1 MDFSQVLAEKT
12 DTIIDKWITAVRKDR
27 RIVSADDLS
36 YTAVKD
42 HIPDVLKAMVT
53 VLSKSQDN
61 EIQSIVTASFQ
72 HGAIRAEQGFD
83 PAEIAR
89 EYHLLRTVIFDA
101 LQSDLMEG
109 TPVEIIRSMRLIDAI
124 IDEAIARCFK
134 SYVEERLRE
143 LQQLQSSLTLYNDE
157 LTRLISA
164 NQEYLSQL
172 AHELKHPLTS
182 IIGYSDLFLR
192 QQRRKTE
199 IKDTSANLEH
209 IERVLRNGRQLL
221 HLINDVLE
229 LSRYDAGQIKLQL
242 APTDVREL
250 INNVC
255 EMLEPLAAEKNLK
268 IVVDCDLA
276 PKDLITDSSQCQKIV
291 TNLISNAIRY
301 TESGT
306 IIIICQVLENQRWA
320 IAVSDTG
327 IGIAPEDQAQIFEA
341 YFRVGFSDRPY
352 LPDSSGLGLAI
363 VSRLVKLLQGTIK
376 LVSKVGVGSTFTVI
390 LPLEVKM

>member
-1 MDFSQVLAEKT
+1 MDFSQVLAEKR
-12 DTIIDKWITAVRKDR
+12 DTILDKWIVAVRKDR
-27 RIVSADDLS
+27 QIESADGLS
-36 YTAVKD
+36 YTAIKN

-53 VLSKSQDN
+53 VLSKSQEN
-61 EIQSIVTASFQ
+61 NIQSIVIASLE

-83 PAEIAR
+83 PAEISR

-101 LQSDLMEG
+101 LQVDLVGG

-124 IDEAIARCFK
+124 IDEANARCFK

-143 LQQLQSSLTLYNDE
+143 LQKLHLSLTLHNQE
-157 LTRLISA
+157 LTRLMSA

-172 AHELKHPLTS
+172 AHELKNPLTS

-192 QQRRKTE
+192 QQRKTE

-221 HLINDVLE
+221 HLINDLLE
-229 LSRYDAGQIKLQL
+229 LSRYEAGQIKLKQ

-255 EMLEPLAAEKNLK
+255 EMLEPLASGKNLK
-268 IVVDCDLA
+268 VVVDCDRA
-276 PKDLITDSSQCQKIV
+276 PKELITDAFQCQRIV

-306 IIIICQVLENQRWA
+306 IIIMCQVLENQRWA

-327 IGIAPEDQAQIFEA
+327 IGIAVENQAQIFEP
-341 YFRVGFSDRPY
+341 YFRVSCSDRPY
-352 LPDSSGLGLAI
+352 LPDSTGLGLAI
-363 VSRLVKLLQGTIK
+363 VSRLVKLLEGEIK
-376 LVSKVGVGSTFTVI
+376 LVSEVGVGSTFTVI
-390 LPLEVKM
+390 LPLEMKM

>member
-12 DTIIDKWITAVRKDR
+12 NTILKKWIAAVRKDR
-27 RIVSADDLS
+27 RIESADELS

-61 EIQSIVTASFQ
+61 DIQSMVTASFQ

-101 LQSDLMEG
+101 LQADLLKG

-124 IDEAIARCFK
+124 VDEAIARCFK

-143 LQQLQSSLTLYNDE
+143 LQQLQASLTLHNEE

-199 IKDTSANLEH
+199 IKDNFTNLEH

-229 LSRYDAGQIKLQL
+229 LSRYEAGQIKIQL

-250 INNVC
+250 IGNVC
-255 EMLEPLAAEKNLK
+255 EMLEPLAAGKNLQ
-268 IVVDCDLA
+268 IVVDCDRA
-276 PKDLITDSSQCQKIV
+276 PEKLMTDSFQLQQII

-306 IIIICQVLENQRWA
+306 VIIMCQVLENQRVRDCDYN
-320 IAVSDTG
+320 VS
-327 IGIAPEDQAQIFEA
+327 
-341 YFRVGFSDRPY
+341 
-352 LPDSSGLGLAI
+352 
-363 VSRLVKLLQGTIK
+363 
-376 LVSKVGVGSTFTVI
+376 GVGEPEMGDRNF
-390 LPLEVKM
+390 

>member
-1 MDFSQVLAEKT
+1 MDFSQVLAEKR
-12 DTIIDKWITAVRKDR
+12 DTILDKWIVAVRKDR
-27 RIVSADDLS
+27 QIESADGLS
-36 YTAVKD
+36 YTAIKNN
-42 HIPDVLKAMVT
+42 IPDVLKAMVT
-53 VLSKSQDN
+53 VLSKSQEN
-61 EIQSIVTASFQ
+61 NIQSIVIASLE

-83 PAEIAR
+83 PAEISR

-101 LQSDLMEG
+101 LQVDLVGG

-124 IDEAIARCFK
+124 IDEANARCFK

-143 LQQLQSSLTLYNDE
+143 LQKLHLSLTLHNQE
-157 LTRLISA
+157 LTRLMSA

-172 AHELKHPLTS
+172 AHELKNPLTS

-192 QQRRKTE
+192 QQRKTE

-221 HLINDVLE
+221 HLINDLLE
-229 LSRYDAGQIKLQL
+229 LSRYEAGQIKLKQ

-255 EMLEPLAAEKNLK
+255 EMLEPLASGKNLK
-268 IVVDCDLA
+268 VVVDCDRA
-276 PKDLITDSSQCQKIV
+276 PKELITDAFQCQRIV

-306 IIIICQVLENQRWA
+306 IIIMCQVLENQRWA

-327 IGIAPEDQAQIFEA
+327 IGIAPENQAQIFEP
-341 YFRVGFSDRPY
+341 YFRVSFSDRPY
-352 LPDSSGLGLAI
+352 LPDSTGLGLAI
-363 VSRLVKLLQGTIK
+363 VSRLVKLLEGEIK
-376 LVSKVGVGSTFTVI
+376 LVSEVGVGSTFTVI
-390 LPLEVKM
+390 LPLEMKM

>member
-1 MDFSQVLAEKT
+1 MDFSQLLAEKT
-12 DTIIDKWITAVRKDR
+12 DTILDKWILAVREDR
-27 RIVSADDLS
+27 RIESAGDLS
-36 YTAVKD
+36 YTAIKD

-61 EIQSIVTASFQ
+61 DIQSMVTASFQ

-83 PAEIAR
+83 SAEIAR

-101 LQSDLMEG
+101 LQADLLKG
-109 TPVEIIRSMRLIDAI
+109 IPAEIIRSMRLIDAI

-134 SYVEERLRE
+134 SYVEQRLRE
-143 LQQLQSSLTLYNDE
+143 LRQLHASLTLHNEE
-157 LTRLISA
+157 LTRLVSA

-199 IKDTSANLEH
+199 IKDSFTNLEH

-242 APTDVREL
+242 APADVREL
-250 INNVC
+250 IGNVC
-255 EMLEPLAAEKNLK
+255 EMLEPLAAGKNLQ
-268 IVVDCDLA
+268 IVVDCDRI
-276 PKDLITDSSQCQKIV
+276 PEKLITDSFQLQQIV
-291 TNLISNAIRY
+291 INLISNAIRY

-306 IIIICQVLENQRWA
+306 VIIMCQVLEKQRWA

-327 IGIAPEDQAQIFEA
+327 VGIAPENQDQIFEP
-341 YFRVGFSDRPY
+341 YFRVSSSDRPY
-352 LPDSSGLGLAI
+352 LPDSTGLGLAI
-363 VSRLVKLLQGTIK
+363 VSRLVKLLQGQIN
-376 LVSKVGVGSTFTVI
+376 LASQVGVGSTFTTI
-390 LPLEVKM
+390 FPLVEF

>member
-12 DTIIDKWITAVRKDR
+12 DTIIDKWIAAVRKDR
-27 RIVSADDLS
+27 RIESADDLS
-36 YTAVKD
+36 YTAIKD

-61 EIQSIVTASFQ
+61 DIKSIVTASFQ

-101 LQSDLMEG
+101 LQGDLLNG
-109 TPVEIIRSMRLIDAI
+109 APVEIIRSIRLIDAI

-143 LQQLQSSLTLYNDE
+143 LQQLHLSLTLHNEE
-157 LTRLISA
+157 LTRLMSA

-192 QQRRKTE
+192 QQRRKTRL
-199 IKDTSANLEH
+199 KGTSVNLEH

-221 HLINDVLE
+221 HLINE
-229 LSRYDAGQIKLQL
+229 R
-242 APTDVREL
+242 
-250 INNVC
+250 C
-255 EMLEPLAAEKNLK
+255 
-268 IVVDCDLA
+268 
-276 PKDLITDSSQCQKIV
+276 
-291 TNLISNAIRY
+291 IR
-301 TESGT
+301 TF
-306 IIIICQVLENQRWA
+306 
-320 IAVSDTG
+320 AV
-327 IGIAPEDQAQIFEA
+327 
-341 YFRVGFSDRPY
+341 
-352 LPDSSGLGLAI
+352 
-363 VSRLVKLLQGTIK
+363 
-376 LVSKVGVGSTFTVI
+376 
-390 LPLEVKM
+390 